1 MPFIDCIS
9 KIHNTQVVNIKDLG
23 IMIPVYNLKVIIM
36 HKHQEVYGSK
46 ARMILTL

>member
-9 KIHNTQVVNIKDLG
+9 KIHNTQVVNIKDLD

-36 HKHQEVYGSK
+36 HKQEVYGSK